1 MFSLIITIISIA
13 LVAVLALSTL
23 YYGGDAF
30 NRGSAKAEAA
40 RLVNEGQQV
49 SGALT
54 LHEVQTGAAAPDI
67 QTLID
72 GNYLKSAPQGWV
84 AMDGLAGKPVEN
96 VDACLEANK
105 TQGVTVVPTWAEYQA
120 NPAYQGKALCLAYEG

>member
-1 MFSLIITIISIA
+1 MFSLLITIISIA
-13 LVAVLALSTL
+13 LVAVLALATL

-30 NRGSAKAEAA
+30 NRGTSKAEAA

-49 SGALT
+49 SGAMT
-54 LHEVQTGAAAPDI
+54 LYEVQTGAAAPSVQVLVDN
-67 QTLID
+67 
-72 GNYLKSAPQGWV
+72 NYLKSAPQGWV
-84 AMDGLAGKPVEN
+84 ALDGLAGKPVEN

-105 TQGVTVVPTWAEYQA
+105 SQGVNAVPTWAEYQA